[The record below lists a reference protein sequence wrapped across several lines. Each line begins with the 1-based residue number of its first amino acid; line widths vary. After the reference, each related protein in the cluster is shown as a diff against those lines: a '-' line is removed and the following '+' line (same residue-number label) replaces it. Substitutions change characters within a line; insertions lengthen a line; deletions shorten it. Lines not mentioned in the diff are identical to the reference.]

1 MDRAGIKSIMSG
13 GDRYA
18 PSGCSCNSVNIDNA
32 TGMNCPEQFQFPCW
46 RSLKEPM
53 PDRMPDKL
61 EDSLK
66 TAPTGPRKKHLNH
79 EGQSRWKP
87 RRIGWPSSPE
97 IHEASDFRFHLSR
110 RLRPPCGRR

>member
-1 MDRAGIKSIMSG
+1 MDRAGIKFITSG

-18 PSGCSCNSVNIDNA
+18 PSGCSNATVNIDNA
-32 TGMNCPEQFQFPCW
+32 LGMNCPEQLKFPCW

-53 PDRMPDKL
+53 PERIQNML

-66 TAPTGPRKKHLNH
+66 TEPAGSRKRPLSH
-79 EGQSRWKP
+79 EGQQRWRP

-97 IHEASDFRFHLSR
+97 IHEASDFR
-110 RLRPPCGRR
+110 LRPL